1 MKERNLWFI
10 LALIL
15 PFCIYGQLDK
25 QTLNIN
31 ALKVDVVSDG
41 NLEEIK
47 DAALDKYL
55 NYTTQI
61 WLSARDVND
70 SLCVAAQLYR
80 QSGRD
85 FQPGPISNNPNARS
99 NYNRVWKINKTMVDS
114 FANGLYSGLVPAPIA
129 DWPAHGDTAQGES
142 FYIAPFVDVNGNGY
156 YNPLIDGD
164 YPCILGDQAIFYV
177 FNDDTVHTQ
186 SGGLSLGVEITG
198 LVYAY
203 KANSFLD
210 SVVFVQYNI
219 RNKTK
224 ELQNIRVGAMADFDI
239 GNSIDDICGTLVDG
253 NTVFAY
259 NGDNDDENPWGF
271 GLNPPITGLTVRTGI
286 RPNIYDGIDNDK
298 DGCVDGVRDTNGI
311 CQPNDSATNT
321 FENWK
326 LSGSAYY
333 NNTSGGVLS
342 AISGNP
348 DLAIHYANYL
358 TPKWRNG
365 FNYVVDDPSGYLNQ
379 SNGDGFR
386 PDGTGTPTIHVYPG
400 NSYDTSGTLHPS
412 APTNWFESPAN
423 LQDKRMVAGLGIRD
437 TLSVGDELQV
447 RFALFMTRD
456 TNNTNSYD
464 VAGAMATKI
473 NQFQE
478 PTPSCASAGLI
489 NIVENEELAEFV
501 VYPNPANNELRIV
514 SRKLASKRG
523 EIYNINGQRI
533 KTFSMDESGIAELNI
548 SYLPTGL
555 YVVKIGN
562 TAKRFLISR

>member
-1 MKERNLWFI
+1 
-10 LALIL
+10 
-15 PFCIYGQLDK
+15 
-25 QTLNIN
+25 
-31 ALKVDVVSDG
+31 
-41 NLEEIK
+41 
-47 DAALDKYL
+47 
-55 NYTTQI
+55 
-61 WLSARDVND
+61 
-70 SLCVAAQLYR
+70 
-80 QSGRD
+80 
-85 FQPGPISNNPNARS
+85 
-99 NYNRVWKINKTMVDS
+99 
-114 FANGLYSGLVPAPIA
+114 
-129 DWPAHGDTAQGES
+129 
-142 FYIAPFVDVNGNGY
+142 
-156 YNPLIDGD
+156 
-164 YPCILGDQAIFYV
+164 
-177 FNDDTVHTQ
+177 
-186 SGGLSLGVEITG
+186 
-198 LVYAY
+198 
-203 KANSFLD
+203 
-210 SVVFVQYNI
+210 
-219 RNKTK
+219 
-224 ELQNIRVGAMADFDI
+224 
-239 GNSIDDICGTLVDG
+239 
-253 NTVFAY
+253 
-259 NGDNDDENPWGF
+259 
-271 GLNPPITGLTVRTGI
+271 
-286 RPNIYDGIDNDK
+286 
-298 DGCVDGVRDTNGI
+298 VRDTNGI

-333 NNTSGGVLS
+333 NNTSS
-342 AISGNP
+342 AVSGNP

-358 TPKWRNG
+358 IPKWKNG
-365 FNYVVDDPSGYLNQ
+365 FNYVIETPSGYLNPG
-379 SNGDGFR
+379 NGDGYI
-386 PDGTGTPTIHVYPG
+386 PNGMGTITYYVYPG
-400 NSYDTSGTLHPS
+400 NTFDTTGSFAPGT
-412 APTNWFESPAN
+412 PTNWYESPAN

>member
-1 MKERNLWFI
+1 MVSPLLVFSQ
-10 LALIL
+10 L
-15 PFCIYGQLDK
+15 GQDSL
-25 QTLNIN
+25 TINNIN
-31 ALKVDVVSDG
+31 IQVVSDG
-41 NLEEIK
+41 NLEQMK
-47 DAALDKYL
+47 DAVLNKYL
-55 NYTTQI
+55 NYTTQL
-61 WLSARDVND
+61 WLSATDASG
-70 SLCVAAQLYR
+70 SLCVAAQQYR
-80 QSGRD
+80 QGGRD

-156 YNPLIDGD
+156 YNPLTDGD

-177 FNDDTVHTQ
+177 FNDDTTHTQ
-186 SGGLSLGVEITG
+186 SSATSLGIEV
-198 LVYAY
+198 LAMAY
-203 KANSFLD
+203 GYSDNSFLD
-210 SVVFVQYNI
+210 SIVFLEYTL
-219 RNKTK
+219 RSKKK
-224 ELQNIRVGAMADFDI
+224 ELKDFRVAAMADFDI
-239 GNSIDDICGTLVDG
+239 GNSLDDICGTFVDQ
-253 NTVFAY
+253 NTIIGY
-259 NGDNDDENPWGF
+259 NSDADDEGALGF
-271 GLNPPITGLTVRTGI
+271 GNNPPATGLTVLSGI
-286 RPNIYDGIDNDK
+286 QANWFDALDNDK
-298 DGCVDGVRDTNGI
+298 DGCVDGVRDANGV
-311 CQPNDSATNT
+311 CQPIDSANNVI
-321 FENWK
+321 ESWR
-326 LSGSAYY
+326 LSSSMHY
-333 NNTSGGVLS
+333 NNTASV
-342 AISGNP
+342 SGNP
-348 DLAIHYANYL
+348 SDAQDYVNYMASL
-358 TPKWRNG
+358 WKDGSNLVIE
-365 FNYVVDDPSGYLNQ
+365 NPSGFMDPA
-379 SNGDGFR
+379 NGDGFISS
-386 PDGTGTPTIHVYPG
+386 GAGTPTLFAYPG
-400 NSYDTSGTLHPS
+400 NTFDTTGAFLPTS
-412 APTNWFESPAN
+412 PTNWFESPDN
-423 LQDKRMVAGLGIRD
+423 RNDKRMLAGLGIRD

>member
-1 MKERNLWFI
+1 MVSPLLVFSQ
-10 LALIL
+10 L
-15 PFCIYGQLDK
+15 GQDSL
-25 QTLNIN
+25 TINNIN
-31 ALKVDVVSDG
+31 IQVVSDG
-41 NLEEIK
+41 NLEQMK
-47 DAALDKYL
+47 DATLNKYL
-55 NYTTQI
+55 NYTTQL
-61 WLSARDVND
+61 WLSATDASG
-70 SLCVAAQLYR
+70 SLCVAAQQYR
-80 QSGRD
+80 QGGRD

-129 DWPAHGDTAQGES
+129 DWPAHGDTSQGES

-198 LVYAY
+198 LVYGY
-203 KANSFLD
+203 HANSFLD

-259 NGDNDDENPWGF
+259 NGDNDDEGPLGF
-271 GLNPPITGLTVRTGI
+271 GTQPPVTGLTVRTGI
-286 RPNIYDGIDNDK
+286 KPILYDFLDNDK

-333 NNTSGGVLS
+333 NNTSS
-342 AISGNP
+342 AVSGNP

-358 TPKWRNG
+358 TPKWKNG
-365 FNYVVDDPSGYLNQ
+365 FNYVVEI
-379 SNGDGFR
+379 R
-386 PDGTGTPTIHVYPG
+386 V
-400 NSYDTSGTLHPS
+400 DT
-412 APTNWFESPAN
+412 
-423 LQDKRMVAGLGIRD
+423 
-437 TLSVGDELQV
+437 
-447 RFALFMTRD
+447 
-456 TNNTNSYD
+456 
-464 VAGAMATKI
+464 
-473 NQFQE
+473 
-478 PTPSCASAGLI
+478 
-489 NIVENEELAEFV
+489 
-501 VYPNPANNELRIV
+501 
-514 SRKLASKRG
+514 
-523 EIYNINGQRI
+523 
-533 KTFSMDESGIAELNI
+533 
-548 SYLPTGL
+548 
-555 YVVKIGN
+555 
-562 TAKRFLISR
+562 

>member
-1 MKERNLWFI
+1 MVSPLLVFSQ
-10 LALIL
+10 L
-15 PFCIYGQLDK
+15 GQDSL
-25 QTLNIN
+25 TINNIN
-31 ALKVDVVSDG
+31 IQVVSDG
-41 NLEEIK
+41 NLEQMK
-47 DAALDKYL
+47 DAVLNKYL
-55 NYTTQI
+55 NYTTQL
-61 WLSARDVND
+61 WLSATDASG
-70 SLCVAAQLYR
+70 SLCVAAQQYR
-80 QSGRD
+80 QGGRD

-129 DWPAHGDTAQGES
+129 DWPAHGDTTQGES

-198 LVYAY
+198 LVYGY

-259 NGDNDDENPWGF
+259 NGDNDDEGPLGF
-271 GLNPPITGLTVRTGI
+271 GTQPPVTGLTVRTGI
-286 RPNIYDGIDNDK
+286 KPILFDGLDNDK
-298 DGCVDGVRDTNGI
+298 DGCVDGVRDANGI

-333 NNTSGGVLS
+333 NNTSS
-342 AISGNP
+342 AVSGNP

-358 TPKWRNG
+358 IPKWKNG
-365 FNYVVDDPSGYLNQ
+365 FNYVIETPSGYLNPG
-379 SNGDGFR
+379 NGDGYI
-386 PDGTGTPTIHVYPG
+386 PNGMGTITYYVYPG
-400 NSYDTSGTLHPS
+400 NTFDTTGSFAPGT
-412 APTNWFESPAN
+412 PTNWYESPAN

-514 SRKLASKRG
+514 SRELASKRG